1 MAARTPLYSVVLAA
15 GKGRRMRN
23 QVFHKVCFQ
32 IAGVPAIHR
41 ALDAYNRIGVVRN
54 VVVVGDLAGQVV
66 ETVGKQFRNVVFA
79 FQPDARGTG
88 DAARCGLQAL
98 SEIDPDA
105 RILIVAGDKI
115 IENAALTR
123 LVRRAE
129 ETDADLAVLVTP
141 AEWGGSSAGRVLF
154 GPDERPL
161 AIVEMADIKLRAC
174 RTELRQAL
182 EAGEPT
188 EAELQAVVT
197 RHLGPTATLA
207 RVLELD
213 ESIVGRTGSPSESRM
228 KATTVVGATT
238 ADGRT
243 ASPSCILARLAA
255 LPCDVRIAPEP
266 VVFSAAEAA
275 AARFRNESV
284 YLVRKRAIDFG
295 LEQMAANNAQGELYL
310 TDAIGAIFRARGDT
324 GPRFRICHVPTET
337 PVEVMSY
344 NNPEELLRIEDHF
357 HGQRRQSLEELRT
370 RLEAERFKTIDDWLA
385 LFPAEGQ
392 LPEPTRSA
400 FVEYY
405 GDDPALLAEKSAAYR
420 SALLC
425 FRQHFGR
432 DRSVIL
438 VRSPGRINVMGR
450 HIDWQGGRC
459 NLMAV
464 TQEVIMAVAPRA
476 DDLLEA
482 RNVDP
487 RQFPDVS
494 ISIGRLVSQLDWDDW
509 LSVVNSSGL
518 TRHLRESAGNWSL
531 YLEAALLRLQ
541 MAHREHHLRGMD
553 MAVCGN
559 IPVAAGLSSSSALV
573 VATAESALALHGLE
587 VSSQQ
592 FVNFCGE
599 GEWFVGT
606 RGGSADHAAMKYG
619 QKGTINH
626 VAFHEFQ
633 LLEQLAF
640 PRTHA
645 LVVCNSF
652 IQAKKAGGAREAFNA
667 RVGSYLVGVQLVRRL
682 FPQYAPLIRFVRDI
696 SCENLRVPPSR
707 IYEILTQLP
716 ESMTAAEVRAMFQND
731 ADAWTGLASHFG
743 TARDEA
749 VYPVRGV
756 LMFGITECARSV
768 RAADCLRRQDMQ
780 ELGTLMRTSHDG
792 ERCFAT
798 RADGSAEPF
807 LVDISDAALHRLI
820 EDLGSEDLARIE
832 RAQLWNQP
840 GAYRCSTQEIDTLVD
855 IAGRTPGVAGAQIA
869 GAGLGG
875 CAMILVR
882 AENVPAL
889 EANLLRD
896 YYAPR
901 QLPNGVVRCT
911 PSAGSCLLA
920 IGGAANS

>member
-1 MAARTPLYSVVLAA
+1 
-15 GKGRRMRN
+15 
-23 QVFHKVCFQ
+23 
-32 IAGVPAIHR
+32 
-41 ALDAYNRIGVVRN
+41 
-54 VVVVGDLAGQVV
+54 
-66 ETVGKQFRNVVFA
+66 
-79 FQPDARGTG
+79 
-88 DAARCGLQAL
+88 
-98 SEIDPDA
+98 
-105 RILIVAGDKI
+105 
-115 IENAALTR
+115 
-123 LVRRAE
+123 
-129 ETDADLAVLVTP
+129 
-141 AEWGGSSAGRVLF
+141 
-154 GPDERPL
+154 
-161 AIVEMADIKLRAC
+161 
-174 RTELRQAL
+174 
-182 EAGEPT
+182 
-188 EAELQAVVT
+188 
-197 RHLGPTATLA
+197 
-207 RVLELD
+207 
-213 ESIVGRTGSPSESRM
+213 M

>member
-1 MAARTPLYSVVLAA
+1 MAARTPIYSVVLAA

-161 AIVEMADIKLRAC
+161 AIVEMADIRLRAC
-174 RTELRQAL
+174 RAELRESIA
-182 EAGEPT
+182 AGAPT
-188 EAELQAVVT
+188 EAELQAIVT
-197 RHLGPTATLA
+197 KHLGPSATLA
-207 RVLELD
+207 RALE
-213 ESIVGRTGSPSESRM
+213 GSSSPP
-228 KATTVVGATT
+228 
-238 ADGRT
+238 DGRI
-243 ASPSCILARLAA
+243 ANPSYDLSRLAT
-255 LPCDVRIAPEP
+255 LPCEFRIGPES
-266 VVFSAAEAA
+266 VVFTAADAA

-295 LEQMAANNAQGELYL
+295 LEQLAANNAQGELYL
-310 TDAIGAIFRARGDT
+310 TDAIGAIFRARDDK
-324 GPRFRICHVPTET
+324 GPRFRLCHVPTET

-370 RLEAERFKTIDDWLA
+370 RLGAERFKTIDEWLG
-385 LFPAEGQ
+385 LFPDEGP
-392 LPEPTRSA
+392 LPGPTRRA
-400 FVEYY
+400 FTEYY
-405 GDDPALLAEKSAAYR
+405 GDDPALLTEKCAAYR
-420 SALLC
+420 SALRC
-425 FRQHFGR
+425 FAQHFGR
-432 DRSVIL
+432 DRAVIL

-476 DDLLEA
+476 DDRIEA

-494 ISIGRLVSQLDWDDW
+494 TSIGRLVSQLDWDDW

-541 MAHREHHLRGMD
+541 MAHRDHHLRGMD

-640 PRTHA
+640 PRSHA

-652 IQAKKAGGAREAFNA
+652 VQAKKAGGAREAFNA

-716 ESMTAAEVRAMFQND
+716 ESMTAAEVRAMFQDD
-731 ADAWTGLASHFG
+731 AGAWTSLASHFG
-743 TARDEA
+743 AARDEA

-768 RAADCLRRQDMQ
+768 RAADCLRRQDMD
-780 ELGTLMRTSHDG
+780 ELGALMRISHDG
-792 ERCFAT
+792 ERCYAT
-798 RADGSAEPF
+798 RPDGTAEPF
-807 LVDISDAALHRLI
+807 TVDISSAALRRLI
-820 EDLGSEDLARIE
+820 EDLASEDLARIE

-882 AENVPAL
+882 AENVTAL
-889 EANLLRD
+889 EENLLHD
-896 YYAPR
+896 YYTPR
-901 QLPNGVVRCT
+901 QLANGVVRCT
-911 PSAGSCLLA
+911 PSAGSCLVA
-920 IGGAANS
+920 IGGASPQ

>member
-1 MAARTPLYSVVLAA
+1 
-15 GKGRRMRN
+15 
-23 QVFHKVCFQ
+23 
-32 IAGVPAIHR
+32 
-41 ALDAYNRIGVVRN
+41 
-54 VVVVGDLAGQVV
+54 
-66 ETVGKQFRNVVFA
+66 
-79 FQPDARGTG
+79 
-88 DAARCGLQAL
+88 
-98 SEIDPDA
+98 
-105 RILIVAGDKI
+105 
-115 IENAALTR
+115 
-123 LVRRAE
+123 
-129 ETDADLAVLVTP
+129 
-141 AEWGGSSAGRVLF
+141 
-154 GPDERPL
+154 
-161 AIVEMADIKLRAC
+161 MADIRLRAC
-174 RTELRQAL
+174 RAELRQAL
-182 EAGEPT
+182 AAGVPT
-188 EAELQAVVT
+188 DAELQAIVT
-197 RHLGPTATLA
+197 KHLGPSATLA
-207 RVLELD
+207 GVLGQD
-213 ESIVGRTGSPSESRM
+213 AESVQVFDSSNKLIGHIERESDTGVPGREVL
-228 KATTVVGATT
+228 K
-238 ADGRT
+238 
-243 ASPSCILARLAA
+243 ARLTS
-255 LPCDVRIAPEP
+255 LPFDFRIGPEP
-266 VVFSAAEAA
+266 VVFTDGEAA

-295 LEQMAANNAQGELYL
+295 LEQIAANNAQGEHYL
-310 TDAIGAIFRARGDT
+310 TDAIGSIFRARTDK

-357 HGQRRQSLEELRT
+357 HGQRRQSLEDLRT
-370 RLEAERFKTIDDWLA
+370 RLGAERFKTIDDWLA
-385 LFPAEGQ
+385 LFPAEGP
-392 LPEPTRSA
+392 LPEPTRNA

-405 GDDPALLAEKSAAYR
+405 GDDPDLLAGKCVAYR

-425 FRQHFGR
+425 FHQHFGR
-432 DRSVIL
+432 DRAVIL

-476 DDLLEA
+476 DDLIEA

-494 ISIGRLVSQLDWDDW
+494 TSIGRLVSQLDWDDW

-541 MAHREHHLRGMD
+541 MAHREHHLHGMD

-573 VATAESALALHGLE
+573 VATAESALALHGLD

-652 IQAKKAGGAREAFNA
+652 IKAKKAGGAREAFNA
-667 RVGSYLVGVQLVRRL
+667 RVGSYLVGVQLVRRF
-682 FPQYAPLIRFVRDI
+682 FPQYAPLIRLVRDI

-707 IYEILTQLP
+707 IYEVLSELP

-731 ADAWTGLASHFG
+731 ANAWTGLASHFG

-768 RAADCLRRQDMQ
+768 RAADCLRRQDMH
-780 ELGTLMRTSHDG
+780 ELGALMKISHDG

-807 LVDISDAALHRLI
+807 LVDISDAALRRLI

-882 AENVPAL
+882 AENVPTL
-889 EANLLRD
+889 ESNLLRD
-896 YYAPR
+896 YYSPR

-911 PSAGSCLLA
+911 PSAGSCLVA
-920 IGGAANS
+920 IGGASSQ

>member
-98 SEIDPDA
+98 AEIDPDA
-105 RILIVAGDKI
+105 RVLIVAGDKI

-154 GPDERPL
+154 GPDERPM

-174 RTELRQAL
+174 RAELRDAVTSGAL
-182 EAGEPT
+182 S
-188 EAELQAVVT
+188 EAEFQAIVT
-197 RHLGPTATLA
+197 KHLGPSATLA

-213 ESIVGRTGSPSESRM
+213 EDHVGRTGSPFYILSRL
-228 KATTVVGATT
+228 T
-238 ADGRT
+238 
-243 ASPSCILARLAA
+243 A
-255 LPCDVRIAPEP
+255 LPYDFRIGPES
-266 VVFSAAEAA
+266 VVFAAADAA

-310 TDAIGAIFRARGDT
+310 TDAIGAIFRARGET
-324 GPRFRICHVPTET
+324 GPRFRLCHVPTET

-370 RLEAERFKTIDDWLA
+370 RLGAERFKTIDEWLA
-385 LFPAEGQ
+385 LFPAEGP
-392 LPEPTRSA
+392 LPDSTRAA
-400 FVEYY
+400 FTEYY
-405 GDDPALLAEKSAAYR
+405 GDEPALLAEKCAAYR
-420 SALLC
+420 AALLC

-476 DDLLEA
+476 DDLIEA
-482 RNVDP
+482 RNFDP

-494 ISIGRLVSQLDWDDW
+494 TSIGRLVSQLDWDDW

-667 RVGSYLVGVQLVRRL
+667 RVGSYLVGVQLVRRF

-696 SCENLRVPPSR
+696 SCDNLRVPPSR
-707 IYEILTQLP
+707 IYEVLSELP

-731 ADAWTGLASHFG
+731 ADAWTSLASHFG

-768 RAADCLRRQDMQ
+768 RAADCLRRQDMH
-780 ELGTLMRTSHDG
+780 ELGALMKISHDG

-889 EANLLRD
+889 EENLLRD
-896 YYAPR
+896 YYNPR

-911 PSAGSCLLA
+911 PSAGSCLVA
-920 IGGAANS
+920 IGGAKSH